1 MLIGALLFAAVF
13 TASGFFLYRK
23 ARDRYGSRTAAEML
37 GSTHLRAL
45 AILIVAYLVTRS
57 SGVFGHRVVES
68 IVLFGVTGSLAVSHI
83 VRWRALRR
91 AGSPLLVRD
100 PGRRGRIIGR
110 VLGALLTFGAFSIV
124 AAAVMDGVITLFG
137 VAGFSACL
145 MIALTLLG
153 ASGSGWSNLFE
164 AGVIRRYG
172 FLPWSRVQAYRF
184 VEYEESA
191 ELQLVLA
198 RPWWLRSEITV
209 VIPRANLPTMNAWL
223 GRRLPCLGIQR
234 RLTPRAYRPA

>member
-1 MLIGALLFAAVF
+1 MLIGALLFAAAF
-13 TASGFFLYRK
+13 TASGFILYRK
-23 ARDRYGSRTAAEML
+23 ARDQFGSRTAAEML
-37 GSTHLRAL
+37 GSTHVRAL
-45 AILIVAYLVTRS
+45 SILIVAYLVTRS
-57 SGVFGHRVVES
+57 GGVFGHRVLES

-100 PGRRGRIIGR
+100 LGRGRLVGR
-110 VLGALLTFGAFSIV
+110 IFGALLLFGAFSIV
-124 AAAVMDGVITLFG
+124 ASAVTNGVITLFG

-145 MIALTLLG
+145 MAAATLLV
-153 ASGSGWSNLFE
+153 ASGSGMPTLFE

-184 VEYEESA
+184 VEYEENA

-198 RPWWLRSEITV
+198 RPWRLKNEITV
-209 VIPRANLPTMNAWL
+209 VIPRANLPTMHAWL
-223 GRRLPCLGIQR
+223 GHRLPCLGIQR
-234 RLTPRAYRPA
+234 RLAAKAYRPA